1 MIRVLIGNMFESEMK
16 TLVNTVNCVG
26 VMGKG
31 IAQVVKEKFPRV
43 FEDYAHRCNAGQV
56 RLGEPYHYTD
66 LTGISIVNFPTKNHW
81 RATTRLGD
89 IERGLDFFVEHVHEW
104 KIESVAF
111 PPLGCGNGGLDWLR
125 AGPLMY
131 SRLAHLDIP
140 VEIYAPFGT
149 PVAQL
154 KEDFLAAANQ
164 MDLLTKGRQR
174 MKLRPEW
181 AALVEVLYELERQPY
196 TNPVGRE
203 VFKWICYVMTH
214 LGLDT
219 GFRTGRGGYSYFSGE
234 VQEAVNV
241 LANNNWLIE
250 QRHGRTTRLK
260 VGRAYVADRTRFR
273 KKTGRFSQEIAKTVD
288 LCSRIKNTD
297 QAMQIAAVIA
307 AVSDLEQEHD
317 SADVSEQDVLDH
329 VLHSRKTWAL
339 DSRKQDDVVDTI
351 RNLESLGWVNLQF
364 NESLRLPD
372 GSAERAAEESA
383 QHALF

>member
-1 MIRVLIGNMFESEMK
+1 MIKVLIGNMFESEMN

-31 IAQVVKEKFPRV
+31 IARVFKGKFPQV
-43 FEDYAHRCNAGQV
+43 FEDYARRCNAGQV

-81 RATTRLGD
+81 RAATRLKD
-89 IERGLDFFVEHVHEW
+89 VESGLDFFVEHVREW
-104 KIESVAF
+104 QIQSVAF
-111 PPLGCGNGGLDWLR
+111 PPLGCGNGGLNWIQV
-125 AGPLMY
+125 GPLMY
-131 SRLAHLDIP
+131 SKLAHLDIR

-154 KEDFLAAANQ
+154 NEEFLAAASQ

-181 AALVEVLYELERQPY
+181 AALVEVLYELELQPY

-203 VFKWICYVMTH
+203 VFKWICYIMTH

-219 GFRTGRGGYSYFSGE
+219 GFRTGRGGYSYFAAE

-241 LANNNWLIE
+241 LANNNWLVE
-250 QRHGRTTRLK
+250 QRDGRSTRLK
-260 VGRAYVADRTRFR
+260 VGRAYGADRTKLR
-273 KKTGRFSQEIAKTVD
+273 KEIDRFSPEIAKTVD

-297 QAMQIAAVIA
+297 QAMQIAAVIS

-317 SADVSEQDVLDH
+317 STAVSEQDVLDY

-339 DSRKQDDVVDTI
+339 DSRKRDDVVDTI

-364 NESLRLPD
+364 NESLRLPN
-372 GSAERAAEESA
+372 GSAEGATEKSTQRT
-383 QHALF
+383 LF